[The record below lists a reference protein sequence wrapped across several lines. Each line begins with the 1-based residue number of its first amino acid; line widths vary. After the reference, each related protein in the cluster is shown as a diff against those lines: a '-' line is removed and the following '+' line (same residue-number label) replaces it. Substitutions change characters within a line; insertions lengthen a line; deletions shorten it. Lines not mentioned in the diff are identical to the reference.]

1 MSGAK
6 FGIKATLPHLL
17 GVVIGTGMLA
27 TLSSFGVNS
36 IILRL
41 PAFEALLKVISA
53 GWITFLAVQLLYK
66 ENIEIAG
73 RNSRPFKF
81 FEAILFQLIN
91 PKLWALTLSASAG
104 FNLDYPILIEASIF
118 FVLFALINLAV
129 CSLWL
134 AFGKYVSHYLKKK
147 IIWRCFV
154 TVMAIFL
161 LGSAYFILIK

>member
-1 MSGAK
+1 M
-6 FGIKATLPHLL
+6 
-17 GVVIGTGMLA
+17 IGTGILA
-27 TLSSFGVNS
+27 ALSSLGVNS
-36 IILRL
+36 IIFQVPVL
-41 PAFEALLKVISA
+41 EALLKFISA
-53 GWITFLAVQLLYK
+53 GWIIFLAVQLLYK
-66 ENIEIAG
+66 ENTEMAE

-81 FEAILFQLIN
+81 FEAILFQVVN

-104 FNLDYPILIEASIF
+104 FNLDYPILSEASF
-118 FVLFALINLAV
+118 FFILFALINLAV

-161 LGSAYFILIK
+161 VGSAYFILIQ